1 MNQIVY
7 RARILGTSD
16 YSASALVDLMQSWVD
31 GGQAS
36 INVGVARLQ
45 VDPTCPVSLDNLLAP
60 DCPLLP
66 TEPTTTS
73 TVTTTSPSTSEP
85 PTTAIVISSSITSE
99 PPTSPS
105 TPPRVSKE
113 EISAGEIGGIIVG
126 VVIAVLLLV
135 VIILL
140 VGLVVKNWSSGRTGR
155 Y

>member
-36 INVGVARLQ
+36 VNVGFSRLQ

-66 TEPTTTS
+66 TEPTATS
-73 TVTTTSPSTSEP
+73 TSVIVTSPS
-85 PTTAIVISSSITSE
+85 TSE

-113 EISAGEIGGIIVG
+113 EVSAGEIGGIIVG

-140 VGLVVKNWSSGRTGR
+140 VGLVVKYWSSGRTGR